1 MGRSEDARLPGPAVS
16 PWRRTARYWIARLV
30 AAMLTRGYLRLRLD
44 GRDRLPPGPAIYC
57 FNHLSWADPFVLMA
71 LLPFRPR
78 LWFFGPKEEDM
89 QVGGRNRVM
98 YWTGTAIPYKPAKND
113 LLEATRRVGAVIDAG
128 GVVAIAGEGRIHVR
142 ESELLPLSEG
152 ASYFALRSGVPIVP
166 VAIRGTS
173 WLRFGGRVG
182 VTVGEPIA
190 VSGRPTREAL
200 AELTATTCAALHE
213 LVADAPD
220 VPVPGPVGRWV
231 TERFNDWPEGSREKA
246 RKASE
251 ASEAA
256 MRPASEGTG
265 LPYSKPSD

>member
-1 MGRSEDARLPGPAVS
+1 MARPEDSRLPGPAVS
-16 PWRRTARYWIARLV
+16 PWRRTVRYWIARL
-30 AAMLTRGYLRLRLD
+30 AASAMTRAYLRLRLD

-57 FNHLSWADPFVLMA
+57 FNHMSWADPFVLMA

-142 ESELLPLSEG
+142 ESELLALSEG
-152 ASYFALRSGVPIVP
+152 AAFFALRSGVPIVP
-166 VAIRGTS
+166 VAITGTS

-182 VTVGEPIA
+182 VQVGEPIPVA
-190 VSGRPTREAL
+190 GRPTREAL
-200 AELTATTCAALHE
+200 TVLTATTWAALHD
-213 LVADAPD
+213 LVAEAPD
-220 VPVPGPVGRWV
+220 VPEPGRVGRWV
-231 TERFNDWPEGSREKA
+231 TERFNAWPEGSREAA
-246 RKASE
+246 RA

-256 MRPASEGTG
+256 DGPASEGAG
-265 LPYSKPSD
+265 LPYSKASD